1 MMHAYKKGSPILVF
15 NKKCNM
21 NPLSMFS
28 HEKEACKEAKN
39 LFGFFQ
45 QIKTT
50 GNWHASNYIFSG
62 IVGHDQPFLIMLGL
76 V

>member
-1 MMHAYKKGSPILVF
+1 
-15 NKKCNM
+15 M

-50 GNWHASNYIFSG
+50 GNWHASNNIFSG
-62 IVGHDQPFLIMLGL
+62 IFGHDQPFLIMLGL